1 MKHKPLL
8 DVRFF
13 FSTSPLPCPYIDG
26 RVERRVVTEL
36 LGRDAVAL
44 HDTLS
49 LAGYRRSHG
58 IVYAPACPACD
69 ACVAVRVVADEFA
82 PSRSQRRIWNR
93 NADLIVEATPPIA
106 TEEQYDLF
114 AAYQRTRHGDGDMS
128 KMEFADYQGLIEDTP
143 IDTILIEF
151 RDSERTLL
159 GACLVDE
166 VDNGLSAVYSFYA
179 PDHNRRSLGSQMILE
194 LIERARRRGRK
205 YVYLGFWIADCDKM
219 SYKAAYRPLEARSP
233 QGWGLLAPNI

>member
-1 MKHKPLL
+1 MKHKPLP
-8 DVRFF
+8 DIRFF
-13 FSTSPLPCPYIDG
+13 FSTSPLPCPYLQG

-36 LGRDAVAL
+36 VGRDAVSL

-93 NADLIVEATPPIA
+93 NADLIVEEMPPLA
-106 TEEQYDLF
+106 TEEQFDLF

-128 KMEFADYQGLIEDTP
+128 KMEFVDYQGLIEDTP
-143 IDTILIEF
+143 IDTILMEF

-166 VDNGLSAVYSFYA
+166 VENGLSAVYSFYDPA
-179 PDHNRRSLGSQMILE
+179 HNRRSLGAHMILA
-194 LIERARRRGRK
+194 LIERARATGRK

-219 SYKAAYRPLEARSP
+219 SYKATYRPLEAHSH
-233 QGWGLLAPNI
+233 QGWKTLS